1 VLVEQAGLLR
11 ELRASPLFRL
21 DGQKGV
27 TTLAIEQLLW
37 AVAPRTG
44 LDTPVGGP
52 AIAEASWWATA
63 GAIEELQRQERLGRP
78 PALPELPSAADPA
91 PTATPVAQASA
102 LPDWRAL
109 AVGFGAGVVVAV
121 MVALQRVEWKRRRQA
136 AAGRK
141 QAVG

>member
-1 VLVEQAGLLR
+1 MMAYPTDARLYWLFGEILNSCGRVEDAQQILDDLVNVNQLSNIRELVAHRRVLVEQAGLLR

-27 TTLAIEQLLW
+27 TTLALEQLLW

-78 PALPELPSAADPA
+78 PALPELP
-91 PTATPVAQASA
+91 
-102 LPDWRAL
+102 
-109 AVGFGAGVVVAV
+109 
-121 MVALQRVEWKRRRQA
+121 
-136 AAGRK
+136 
-141 QAVG
+141 